1 MSVNKPIVD
10 AGPTVQRRHVLT
22 QPVELIT
29 PFDPSASSPDYE
41 GQLIYTTFFI
51 YETGENPGYGNNL
64 ELAEMYVGVNISGTL
79 TWVKVDF
86 SNYINRY
93 TGENFDPMRAGRGTL
108 GS

>member
-1 MSVNKPIVD
+1 MPVNKPIVD

-22 QPVELIT
+22 QPIKSTV

-51 YETGENPGYGNNL
+51 YEVGENPGYGNNL
-64 ELAEMYVGVNISGTL
+64 TLAEIYVGVDINGTL
-79 TWVKVDF
+79 TWVKASLNSYV
-86 SNYINRY
+86 NRH
-93 TGENFDPMRAGRGTL
+93 TGENFDPMYAGRGTL